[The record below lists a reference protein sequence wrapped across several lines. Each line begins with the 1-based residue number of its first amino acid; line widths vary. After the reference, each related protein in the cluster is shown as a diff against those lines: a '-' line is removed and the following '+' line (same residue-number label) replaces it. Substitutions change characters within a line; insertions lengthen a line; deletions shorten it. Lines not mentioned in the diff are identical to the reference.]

1 MCKPAETSWSYTE
14 MKTLIQNEMKIR
26 RNKKTETVFTQTED
40 NGSKMWKMSFPLS
53 FKMSVEK
60 FFATINIILYKNVH
74 NIIMHVQG
82 Q

>member
-26 RNKKTETVFTQTED
+26 RNKKIETVFTQTED

-53 FKMSVEK
+53 LSVEK